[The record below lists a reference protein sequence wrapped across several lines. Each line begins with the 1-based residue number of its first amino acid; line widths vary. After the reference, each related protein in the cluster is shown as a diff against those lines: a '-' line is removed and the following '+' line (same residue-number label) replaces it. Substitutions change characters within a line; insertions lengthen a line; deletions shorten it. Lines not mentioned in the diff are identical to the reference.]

1 MPNRPISILYIDD
14 DPGLTRLVQK
24 ALGRRGYSVEASAT
38 GEAGLSRLASGG
50 IDVIAL
56 DHHLPIGTGLDFL
69 AKLNALPEKPPVVYV
84 TASGDTTVIV
94 AALKAGAADYV
105 PKAVGDEFLE
115 ILGSA
120 IDQAVEKARLQ
131 RARDLAEQETRIAK
145 ERAEILLHEVNHR
158 VANSLAIVGSM
169 IRLQANAVDEPQVK
183 QALGEAQ
190 SRIAAIAG
198 VHSRLYSSHDVGSV
212 ELSAYLGGL
221 VSELGTTMRASGH
234 RSTTLCRI
242 DPVSVPT
249 DKAVSIG
256 ILVTE
261 LVINAFKYAYPGPET
276 GEIRVILRAEDEGRI
291 QLLVEDDGVGRD
303 GANQPRGTGVGG
315 RIVSAMAVSLGATI
329 SYSAPPGCSVS
340 LVFAAGPTR

>member
-24 ALGRRGYSVEASAT
+24 ALGRRGYLVEASST
-38 GEAGLSRLASGG
+38 GEGGLARLALGG

-56 DHHLPIGTGLDFL
+56 DHYLPTGTGLDFL
-69 AKLNALPEKPPVVYV
+69 RDLGALADRPPVVYV
-84 TASGDTTVIV
+84 TASGDTAVIV
-94 AALKAGAADYV
+94 AALKAGASDYV

-131 RARDLAEQETRIAK
+131 RARDLAEQETRVAK
-145 ERAEILLHEVNHR
+145 ERAEVLLHEVNHR

-169 IRLQANAVDEPQVK
+169 IRLQASAIAEPQVK
-183 QALGEAQ
+183 QALGEVQ

-198 VHSRLYSSHDVGSV
+198 VHRRLYSSHDVRTV
-212 ELSAYLGGL
+212 DLSGYLVGL
-221 VSELGTTMRASGH
+221 ISELETTMKASGH
-234 RSTTLCRI
+234 ASTTLCHI

-249 DKAVSIG
+249 DKAVTIG

-261 LVINAFKYAYPGPET
+261 LVINAFKYAYPNGT
-276 GEIRVILRAEDEGRI
+276 SGEIRINLREDALDR
-291 QLLVEDDGVGRD
+291 LTLTVEDDGVGRN

-315 RIVSAMAVSLGATI
+315 RIVSAMAASLGASI
-329 SYSAPPGCSVS
+329 EYSLPPGCSVDLS
-340 LVFAAGPTR
+340 FEV

>member
-24 ALGRRGYSVEASAT
+24 ALGRRGYTVEASAT
-38 GEAGLSRLASGG
+38 GEAGLERLAVGG

-69 AKLNALPEKPPVVYV
+69 GKLNTLPEKPPVVYV

-105 PKAVGDEFLE
+105 PKAVGEEFLE

-145 ERAEILLHEVNHR
+145 ERAELLLHEVNHR

-169 IRLQANAVDEPQVK
+169 IRLQSNAVSEPKVK

-198 VHSRLYSSHDVGSV
+198 VHSRLYSSHDVRAV

-234 RSTTLCRI
+234 TSTTRCQI
-242 DPVSVPT
+242 DAVSVPT

-261 LVINAFKYAYPGPET
+261 LVINAFKYAYPDSLT
-276 GEIRVILRAEDEGRI
+276 GEIRVILHSEGEGHL
-291 QLLVEDDGVGRD
+291 QLVVEDDGIGRD
-303 GANQPRGTGVGG
+303 SATQPRGTGVGG
-315 RIVSAMAVSLGATI
+315 RIVNAMAVSLNATI
-329 SYSAPPGCSVS
+329 TYSAPPGCSVS
-340 LVFAAGPTR
+340 LAFTV

>member
-24 ALGRRGYSVEASAT
+24 ALGRRGYMVEASTT
-38 GEAGLSRLASGG
+38 GEAGLARLAVGG

-56 DHHLPIGTGLDFL
+56 DHHLPSGTGLDFL
-69 AKLNALPEKPPVVYV
+69 GQLNTLPEKPPVVYV

-105 PKAVGDEFLE
+105 PKAVGEEFLE

-145 ERAEILLHEVNHR
+145 ERAELLLHEVNHR

-169 IRLQANAVDEPQVK
+169 IRLQSNAVSEPQVK

-198 VHSRLYSSHDVGSV
+198 VHSRLYSSHDVRTV
-212 ELSAYLGGL
+212 ELSGYLGGL
-221 VSELGTTMRASGH
+221 VSELETTMRASGH
-234 RSTTLCRI
+234 TSTTRCQI
-242 DPVSVPT
+242 DVVSVPT

-261 LVINAFKYAYPGPET
+261 LVINAFKYAYPGPLT
-276 GEIRVILRAEDEGRI
+276 GEIRVILKAEETRL
-291 QLLVEDDGVGRD
+291 QLMVEDDGVGRD
-303 GANQPRGTGVGG
+303 SATQPRGTGVGS
-315 RIVSAMAVSLGATI
+315 RIVSAMAVSLNASI
-329 SYSAPPGCSVS
+329 AYSAPPGCSVS
-340 LVFAAGPTR
+340 LTFTI

>member
-24 ALGRRGYSVEASAT
+24 ALGRRGYTVESSST
-38 GEAGLSRLASGG
+38 GEAGLARLADGG

-56 DHHLPIGTGLDFL
+56 DHFLPTGTGLDFL
-69 AKLNALPEKPPVVYV
+69 GDLARLPERPPVVYV
-84 TASGDTTVIV
+84 TASGDTAVIV

-105 PKAVGDEFLE
+105 PKAVGEEFLE

-131 RARDLAEQETRIAK
+131 RARDLAEHEMRIAK

-169 IRLQANAVDEPQVK
+169 IRLQTNAVADAHVK

-198 VHSRLYSSHDVGSV
+198 VHRRLYSSHDVRHV
-212 ELSAYLGGL
+212 ELSAYLCGL
-221 VSELGTTMRASGH
+221 VSELETTMKASGH
-234 RSTTLCRI
+234 TSTTLCQMETAF
-242 DPVSVPT
+242 VPT
-249 DKAVSIG
+249 DKAVTVG
-256 ILVTE
+256 VLVTE
-261 LVINAFKYAYPGPET
+261 LVINAFKYAYPGQLT
-276 GEIRVILRAEDEGRI
+276 GEIRVILRVEDTDRLSLI
-291 QLLVEDDGVGRD
+291 VEDDGVGRTNASSS
-303 GANQPRGTGVGG
+303 GGTGVGS
-315 RIVSAMAVSLGATI
+315 RIVSAMATSLDASI
-329 SYSAPPGCSVS
+329 DYSKPPGCSVRLS
-340 LVFAAGPTR
+340 FKAS

>member
-14 DPGLTRLVQK
+14 DPGLTRLVQR
-24 ALGRRGYSVEASAT
+24 ALGRRGYMVEASAT
-38 GEAGLSRLASGG
+38 GEAGLERLAVGG

-56 DHHLPIGTGLDFL
+56 DHHLSSGTGLDFL
-69 AKLNALPEKPPVVYV
+69 GQLNKLPEKPPVVYV
-84 TASGDTTVIV
+84 TASGDTPVIV
-94 AALKAGAADYV
+94 AALKAGASDYV

-120 IDQAVEKARLQ
+120 IDQAVERARLE

-145 ERAEILLHEVNHR
+145 ERAELLLHEVNHR

-169 IRLQANAVDEPQVK
+169 IRLQSNAVREPQVR

-198 VHSRLYSSHDVGSV
+198 VHSRLYSSHDVRAV
-212 ELSAYLGGL
+212 ELSGYLSGL
-221 VSELGTTMRASGH
+221 VSELSTTMRASGH
-234 RSTTLCRI
+234 TSTTRCQV
-242 DPVSVPT
+242 DEVSVST

-261 LVINAFKYAYPGPET
+261 LMINAFKYAYPPPLA
-276 GEIRVILRAEDEGRI
+276 GEIRVILRAGPTNCL
-291 QLLVEDDGVGRD
+291 QLVVEDDGVGRD
-303 GANQPRGTGVGG
+303 EATMPRGTGVGG
-315 RIVSAMAVSLGATI
+315 RIVSAMANSLGASIT
-329 SYSAPPGCSVS
+329 YSTPPGCSVS
-340 LVFAAGPTR
+340 LTFSV